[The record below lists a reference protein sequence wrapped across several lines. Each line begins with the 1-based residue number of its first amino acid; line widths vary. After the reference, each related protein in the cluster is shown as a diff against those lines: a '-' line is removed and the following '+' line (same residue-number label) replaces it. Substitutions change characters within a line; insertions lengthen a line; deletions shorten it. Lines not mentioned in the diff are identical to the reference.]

1 MGGTRD
7 GGFGTQARSG
17 NASRGSGGSITLDV
31 FGAGD
36 PPGVL
41 VVLDT
46 TITRT

>member
-1 MGGTRD
+1 MGGSRD
-7 GGFGTQARSG
+7 SVFGTEAQSDSAG
-17 NASRGSGGSITLDV
+17 RGSGGSITLDV